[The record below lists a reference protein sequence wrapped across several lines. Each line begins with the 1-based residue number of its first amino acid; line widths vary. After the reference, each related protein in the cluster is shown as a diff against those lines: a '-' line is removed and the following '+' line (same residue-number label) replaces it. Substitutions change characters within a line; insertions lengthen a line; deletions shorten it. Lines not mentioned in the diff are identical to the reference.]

1 LHFGIVITIIRDSV
15 LFEKMNVFTSLL
27 GLVIVSHLSPRGSGR
42 FSSPPYIYR
51 GGGLDPLQSVSRANS
66 VGLAKKSRKKL
77 GTLTDYVHK
86 RTVRSTHPGA
96 QQNGPRTE

>member
-1 LHFGIVITIIRDSV
+1 
-15 LFEKMNVFTSLL
+15 MNVFTSLL

-42 FSSPPYIYR
+42 FSCPPYIYR

-66 VGLAKKSRKKL
+66 AVLANKSRKKL
-77 GTLTDYVHK
+77 GTLTDYVHT
-86 RTVRSTHPGA
+86 RTVRLAHPGA